1 MRTRRNYRKQRST
14 KKRRGG
20 LFGTLFTSPETK
32 ARVAREQAAAVAAA
46 KKRVFQKARDIGT
59 GVATGARAIGTG
71 ATRFGNRA
79 IDLGAMGSK
88 ATSDAAKRSYVA
100 ASDAAKRAYAAA
112 PDAAKKA
119 ICSTV
124 NQCIDWNLTIQN
136 LQSSVDSLTE
146 RVGELDSINIQ
157 NNIDGLSERIDTLY
171 ASKANNSDLENL
183 RASVP
188 KQDMMTFEE
197 SPEYRDNYGGK
208 SRRRRRNSHRKRG
221 NRRTRK

>member
-1 MRTRRNYRKQRST
+1 MRTRRNYRKRNTT

-32 ARVAREQAAAVAAA
+32 ARVAKEQAAAVAAA
-46 KKRVFQKARDIGT
+46 KARGIQKARDIGT

-119 ICSTV
+119 MCLTIDK
-124 NQCIDWNLTIQN
+124 CIDWNPTIQN
-136 LQSSVDSLTE
+136 LKSSVDSLTE

-157 NNIDGLSERIDTLY
+157 NNIDGLSERIDTK
-171 ASKANNSDLENL
+171 ASNSDLEKM

-188 KQDMMTFEE
+188 KQDMMTF
-197 SPEYRDNYGGK
+197 DGGR

>member
-1 MRTRRNYRKQRST
+1 MRTRRNYRKRNTT

-32 ARVAREQAAAVAAA
+32 ARVATEQAAAVAAA
-46 KKRVFQKARDIGT
+46 KARGIQKARDIGT

-119 ICSTV
+119 MCLTIDK
-124 NQCIDWNLTIQN
+124 CIDWNPTIQN
-136 LQSSVDSLTE
+136 LKSSVESLEE

-157 NNIDGLSERIDTLY
+157 NNIDGLSERIDTK
-171 ASKANNSDLENL
+171 ASNSDLEKM

-188 KQDMMTFEE
+188 KQDMMTF
-197 SPEYRDNYGGK
+197 DGGR

>member
-1 MRTRRNYRKQRST
+1 MRTRRNYRKRNTT

-32 ARVAREQAAAVAAA
+32 ARVAKEQAAAVAAA
-46 KKRVFQKARDIGT
+46 KARGIQKARDIGT
-59 GVATGARAIGTG
+59 GVAPGARAIGTG

-119 ICSTV
+119 
-124 NQCIDWNLTIQN
+124 
-136 LQSSVDSLTE
+136 
-146 RVGELDSINIQ
+146 
-157 NNIDGLSERIDTLY
+157 
-171 ASKANNSDLENL
+171 
-183 RASVP
+183 
-188 KQDMMTFEE
+188 M
-197 SPEYRDNYGGK
+197 
-208 SRRRRRNSHRKRG
+208 
-221 NRRTRK
+221 

>member
-1 MRTRRNYRKQRST
+1 MRTRRNYRKRNTT

-32 ARVAREQAAAVAAA
+32 ARVATEQAAAVAAA
-46 KKRVFQKARDIGT
+46 KARGIQKARDIGT

-71 ATRFGNRA
+71 ATRFGNKA
-79 IDLGAMGSK
+79 VDLGAMGVG
-88 ATSDAAKRSYVA
+88 ATADV
-100 ASDAAKRAYAAA
+100 
-112 PDAAKKA
+112 AKKA
-119 ICSTV
+119 MCLTIDK
-124 NQCIDWNLTIQN
+124 CIDWNPTIQK
-136 LQSSVDSLTE
+136 LKSAVESLEE

-157 NNIDGLSERIDTLY
+157 NIIDGLSERIDTLY

>member
-1 MRTRRNYRKQRST
+1 MRTRRNYRKRNTT

-32 ARVAREQAAAVAAA
+32 ARVATEQAAAVAAA
-46 KKRVFQKARDIGT
+46 KARGIQKARDIGT

-119 ICSTV
+119 MCLTIDK
-124 NQCIDWNLTIQN
+124 CIDWNPTIQN
-136 LQSSVDSLTE
+136 LKSSVDSLTE

-157 NNIDGLSERIDTLY
+157 NNIDGLSERIDTK
-171 ASKANNSDLENL
+171 ASNSDLEKM

-188 KQDMMTFEE
+188 KQDMMTF
-197 SPEYRDNYGGK
+197 DGGR

>member
-1 MRTRRNYRKQRST
+1 MRTRRNYRKRNTT

-32 ARVAREQAAAVAAA
+32 ARVAKEQAAAVAAA
-46 KKRVFQKARDIGT
+46 KARGIQKARDIGT

-119 ICSTV
+119 MCLTIDK
-124 NQCIDWNLTIQN
+124 CIDWNPTIQN
-136 LQSSVDSLTE
+136 LKSSVDSLTE

-157 NNIDGLSERIDTLY
+157 NNIDGLSERIDTK
-171 ASKANNSDLENL
+171 ASNSDLEKM

-188 KQDMMTFEE
+188 KQDMMTF
-197 SPEYRDNYGGK
+197 DGGR
-208 SRRRRRNSHRKRG
+208 SRRSRRNSHRKRG

>member
-1 MRTRRNYRKQRST
+1 MRTRRNYRKRNTT

-32 ARVAREQAAAVAAA
+32 ARVATEQAAAVAAA
-46 KKRVFQKARDIGT
+46 KARGIQKARDIGTGVATGARAIGT

-71 ATRFGNRA
+71 ATRFGNKA
-79 IDLGAMGSK
+79 VDLGAMGVG
-88 ATSDAAKRSYVA
+88 ATADV
-100 ASDAAKRAYAAA
+100 
-112 PDAAKKA
+112 AKKA
-119 ICSTV
+119 MCLTIDK
-124 NQCIDWNLTIQN
+124 CIDWNPTIQK
-136 LQSSVDSLTE
+136 LKSAVESLEE

-157 NNIDGLSERIDTLY
+157 NIIDGLSERIDTLY